1 MEIGIG
7 LPATVPGVERGDV
20 LEWARRAE
28 ARGFSTL
35 GVIDR
40 TVYPNWDPLIALAA
54 AAAVTE
60 EIRLATT
67 ILIAPLRD
75 TAQLA
80 KATASLNQLAGGRLV
95 LGLSVGG
102 RDDDFEVS
110 DVPLRGRGA
119 RFDRQLEDL
128 KRLWRGDN
136 VGFAGAIGPSPVQED
151 GPPIIIGGAV
161 DAAFER
167 AARHGDGWIMDG
179 GSPEDFGPAARKVAE
194 AWERAG
200 RPGRPRVMTLTYFSL
215 GPEAERDAQAYLG
228 DYYGF
233 LGPDIAGAI
242 AGSAAVT
249 PEAVWQRMSA
259 FEQAGCDE
267 IVAFPCST
275 DPDEVDRLADAC
287 GLERRPGLGDAVG
300 GDFGSVD

>member
-136 VGFAGAIGPSPVQED
+136 VGYAGAIGPSPVQED
-151 GPPIIIGGAV
+151 GPPIVLGGAV
-161 DAAFER
+161 TPRSIAPR
-167 AARHGDGWIMDG
+167 ASATG
-179 GSPEDFGPAARKVAE
+179 GSGRRLPDDFADGRPDGPE

-200 RPGRPRVMTLTYFSL
+200 RPGRPR
-215 GPEAERDAQAYLG
+215 
-228 DYYGF
+228 
-233 LGPDIAGAI
+233 
-242 AGSAAVT
+242 
-249 PEAVWQRMSA
+249 
-259 FEQAGCDE
+259 
-267 IVAFPCST
+267 
-275 DPDEVDRLADAC
+275 
-287 GLERRPGLGDAVG
+287 
-300 GDFGSVD
+300 